1 MIKGIQIEASTHLSN
16 TRAQQG
22 QPDLFTKLMNLIRQ
36 TTSGRS
42 VKSGELNLQPA
53 DSGNMKALT
62 AQFVKQH
69 SHLRERNAD
78 MASNPSTS
86 LFLQTLQTV
95 EGNSSKEKQLKDQS
109 LFFLLL
115 AGNAPPTQPEKIIA
129 LFTGKETASKP
140 SKATLMEQGNA
151 GLSFATTSTKKKTD
165 TANPSTKAPHTDQ
178 KTFTKTGL
186 SDNANA
192 ILDMQTNSSGK
203 ARPAIKAAQ
212 QAPNQNQAGDLQSTP
227 TRLSGNVNAI
237 LDMQTNS
244 SGKARPAIKAAQ
256 QAPNQNQ
263 AGDLQSTPT
272 HLSGNAN
279 VILDMQTN
287 SSGKAQPAIKVAQQA
302 PNQNQAGD
310 LQSTPT
316 IENSLM
322 RMIYKSGRISSKT
335 SKSGKAG
342 ITGRHAQPIGKVQ
355 ISGNNLPQQPVSQTM
370 QEMAGK
376 NISDNLITKN
386 ESLNVSNE
394 ASLQTGNQAVNNGS
408 QAQQTGLN
416 PQSIAKQVEKT
427 VFTTDQHRTW
437 PATEAMREIAR
448 EAGNGRTRLEI
459 RLDPPQLGKIRV
471 ALESD
476 ANKQIQVHFLV
487 DQVQSRQIIEQ
498 QLPILKQ
505 ALEQQG
511 LSMGDFSMQGGRQQE
526 KSFSNQSSST
536 AGTGTESTPA
546 NTEISAIQIASNTPV
561 SHGSGNLNIHI

>member
-227 TRLSGNVNAI
+227 TR
-237 LDMQTNS
+237 
-244 SGKARPAIKAAQ
+244 
-256 QAPNQNQ
+256 
-263 AGDLQSTPT
+263 
-272 HLSGNAN
+272 LSGNAN

>member
-203 ARPAIKAAQ
+203 ARPAIKA
-212 QAPNQNQAGDLQSTP
+212 
-227 TRLSGNVNAI
+227 
-237 LDMQTNS
+237 
-244 SGKARPAIKAAQ
+244 
-256 QAPNQNQ
+256 
-263 AGDLQSTPT
+263 
-272 HLSGNAN
+272 
-279 VILDMQTN
+279 
-287 SSGKAQPAIKVAQQA
+287 AQQA